1 MTNLTQL
8 ALDKFFDFYKND
20 VESELIDSANVVLS
34 FPLHLTGY
42 HRIEITVTNVSP
54 DTFIISD
61 GAKTLEELRLAGY
74 VINKKLK
81 ERIEYVSRASR
92 VRVVNRHLVTDCT
105 LGELGA
111 SIQRFLE
118 AVKTIG
124 DAYLVQRVSA
134 PRDRQIFN
142 EIRDFLTTQETPY
155 QTRHPLRGEFE
166 PHVIDFYFPPN
177 GVPGLALSV
186 VTNPSKV
193 VADAWGYRSQD
204 IKKNNDRIGVGV
216 VYDDSEISDNSKSLL
231 AGVMDVSL
239 PSSKITELGGSLK
252 RLGIIH

>member
-1 MTNLTQL
+1 MTDITQM
-8 ALDKFFDFYKND
+8 ALDKFFEFYKND
-20 VESELIDSANVVLS
+20 VESEVIDSVNVVLS
-34 FPLHLTGY
+34 FPFHLTGY
-42 HRIEITVTNVSP
+42 HRIEITVTSVNP

-61 GAKTLEELRLAGY
+61 GAKTFEELRLAGY
-74 VINKKLK
+74 VINKRLR
-81 ERIEYVSRASR
+81 ERIEFVSRAAR
-92 VRVVNRHLVTDCT
+92 VRVVNRHLVTDCD
-105 LGELGA
+105 LKDLGA

-124 DAYLVQRVSA
+124 DAYLVQRVSV
-134 PRDRQIFN
+134 PRDKQIFN
-142 EIRDFLTTQETPY
+142 EIRDFLSTQEAPY
-155 QTRHPLRGEFE
+155 QTRHPLKGEFE

-186 VTNPSKV
+186 VNNPSKLV
-193 VADAWGYRSQD
+193 TDAWGYRSQD
-204 IKKNNDRIGVGV
+204 IKKNNERMKVGV

-231 AGVMDVSL
+231 VGMMDVSL